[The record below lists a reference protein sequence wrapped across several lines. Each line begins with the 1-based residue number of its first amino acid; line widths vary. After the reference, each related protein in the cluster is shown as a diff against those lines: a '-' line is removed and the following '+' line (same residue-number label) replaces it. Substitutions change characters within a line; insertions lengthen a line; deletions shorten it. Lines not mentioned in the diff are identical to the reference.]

1 MLIKFWFKTPSQY
14 KLTSQGR
21 LSDAETR
28 MIVPIT
34 NLNKFPDGHNTGG
47 RAVVVKVMIPSNFP
61 EMMTSNKIL
70 GNIVKS
76 NQDEFLKFHPQ
87 SLSMNFGMF
96 YSVKL
101 SCSVMSDS
109 V

>member
-1 MLIKFWFKTPSQY
+1 MLIKFCFKTPSQY

-28 MIVPIT
+28 IT

-96 YSVKL
+96 YSVQL
-101 SCSVMSDS
+101 SCSVVSDS
-109 V
+109 L